1 MRKLAGQT
9 GAQIIQSLG
18 VRKRLAQHGADAMK
32 AQARIEDG
40 PRQRWWRPVVSRRK
54 AKIARKQA
62 ILNGTYGSFD
72 LEAGGWLPEWD
83 DMTEPRVLKP
93 QKRHQRERSRAARAL
108 AIEQN
113 MREMPGKIQAYKTE
127 VEGRKPPPGIESLL
141 KRLAK
146 HK

>member
-1 MRKLAGQT
+1 MRKLVGQT

-32 AQARIEDG
+32 AQLRSEDG
-40 PRQRWWRPVVSRRK
+40 PRQRWWRPIVSRRK
-54 AKIARKQA
+54 AKVARKQA

-83 DMTEPRVLKP
+83 EVSEPRILTP
-93 QKRHQRERSRAARAL
+93 QKRHKRERSRAARAL
-108 AIEQN
+108 AIEN
-113 MREMPGKIQAYKTE
+113 SMSAMPGKIQAYKTE
-127 VEGRKPPPGIESLL
+127 IERRKPPPGIETLI